1 MDTQLENK
9 IQAMREG
16 GAALGKI
23 KAQLQAFVKVGTT
36 FEAIEDKAQ
45 DLIKKAGMVP
55 SFSTVPGYHW
65 ATCVMKNEE
74 VCHGIPK
81 GKRVADGD
89 VISIDIGLINK
100 GYHLDTS
107 ITFPVGTVSK
117 EIEEF
122 LHAGKVSLEKAIA
135 QAKPGN
141 SVYDISF
148 AMEKPLRT
156 KGYGVVFQL
165 TGHGVGEQLHMD
177 PAIPCSPSK
186 ADKKIKLFEGQTL
199 AIENMYTM
207 ESPVLEEAKDG
218 WTYVT
223 VDGSLSGMFEETVLV
238 TKNGPE
244 VLTKSN

>member
-1 MDTQLENK
+1 
-9 IQAMREG
+9 MREG

-23 KAQLQAFVKVGTT
+23 KADLQDFVKIGTT

-45 DLIKKAGMVP
+45 SLIKKAGMEP

-65 ATCVMKNEE
+65 ATCVMKNDE

-81 GKRVADGD
+81 GKRVQDGD
-89 VISIDIGLINK
+89 IITIDIGLINK
-100 GYHLDTS
+100 GYHLDTT
-107 ITFPVGTVSK
+107 ITFPVGTVL
-117 EIEEF
+117 EETREF
-122 LHAGKVSLEKAIA
+122 LEIGKKSLENAIA
-135 QAKPGN
+135 QAKVGN

-148 AMEKPLRT
+148 AMEKPLKR

-165 TGHGVGEQLHMD
+165 TGHGVGEALHME

-186 ADKKIKLFEGQTL
+186 SDKKIKLYEGQTL

-207 ESPVLEEAKDG
+207 GSPVLEESEDG
-218 WTYVT
+218 WTYVA

-238 TKNGPE
+238 TKDGPQ
-244 VLTKSN
+244 VLTKSP